1 MISKKTLSC
10 SLHYFSPLELSMGKY
25 QITEILEIN
34 GNNKSVT
41 AFYRNVSA
49 SIEFSGGQITNMRCD
64 CGKVKYCRH
73 LAGMVLV
80 LLNNPDILHDIE
92 AFDSGRREKQKKVQ
106 MRGSLLEWGKA
117 NHFRKIYRPLSFLQD
132 VDDIGATHIEPFWGE
147 EVEIFTD
154 HPNFLYINMTDED
167 NHRNVTTVQFKR
179 DKKNLYFR
187 CSRCKEGSD
196 ELCSHQEWLLNYIE
210 TNWIRRFVK
219 GELQFSSYYTTFEK
233 DYPFSPKFLRKYFQ
247 IGFLEKDQIY
257 LKPKGHAHFI
267 DETSFAE
274 YQKLLTDPVFLSTQK
289 DRWLD
294 QMLGEMV
301 SVRAVYGLWIGMD
314 QVMRCGQCQ
323 MKMDDVL
330 K

>member
-196 ELCSHQEWLLNYIE
+196 ELCAHQEWLLNYIE
-210 TNWIRRFVK
+210 TN
-219 GELQFSSYYTTFEK
+219 
-233 DYPFSPKFLRKYFQ
+233 
-247 IGFLEKDQIY
+247 
-257 LKPKGHAHFI
+257 
-267 DETSFAE
+267 
-274 YQKLLTDPVFLSTQK
+274 
-289 DRWLD
+289 
-294 QMLGEMV
+294 
-301 SVRAVYGLWIGMD
+301 
-314 QVMRCGQCQ
+314 
-323 MKMDDVL
+323 
-330 K
+330 